1 MRQRTLMLLDKGWD
15 MDDIAE
21 TLGVSTKSITRWE
34 DKYEEFGL
42 VDPPS
47 VLRGRPRI
55 LNTLGLYPAQRRQT
69 RRRYASV

>member
-1 MRQRTLMLLDKGWD
+1 MLLDKGWD

-21 TLGVSTKSITRWE
+21 TLGVSTKSIMRWE
-34 DKYEEFGL
+34 DKYKEFGL

-55 LNTLGLYPAQRRQT
+55 LSTT
-69 RRRYASV
+69 